1 MTKKTFTFIHVNKC
15 GGRSINHALTELFRT
30 LHVLRAP
37 RPEETS
43 LRSGVTY
50 SESHGL
56 VNTPIT
62 PKTPGNLILF
72 VRDPVSRFISSY
84 HYGASRKRPFSGM
97 TDVNELI
104 DTMRKN
110 KTAREQMFKEN
121 LHFGYSL
128 SRYISPENIC
138 KLDFYFVGTTE
149 NIRSDFKVLVEKILD
164 DRSGG
169 DIRSPSLPHFNNT
182 RRRRQGKLITKE
194 NIVFLRELYS
204 RDYQCL
210 LSLHS
215 RGYLSKEYIDKVFH
229 NEKYVY

>member
-30 LHVLRAP
+30 LHVLRA
-37 RPEETS
+37 RPEGA
-43 LRSGVTY
+43 LRAQY

-84 HYGASRKRPFSGM
+84 HYGASRKRPFGGM

-104 DTMRKN
+104 NTMRIN
-110 KTAREQMFKEN
+110 KTDREQMFKEN

-149 NIRSDFKVLVEKILD
+149 NIRSDFKSLVEKILGQSG
-164 DRSGG
+164 DR
-169 DIRSPSLPHFNNT
+169 RSPSLPHFNNT
-182 RRRRQGKLITKE
+182 RRRRQGKLLTKE
-194 NIVFLRELYS
+194 NIAFLRELYS

>member
-30 LHVLRAP
+30 LHVLRA
-37 RPEETS
+37 RPF
-43 LRSGVTY
+43 GAVY
-50 SESHGL
+50 NESHGL

-72 VRDPVSRFISSY
+72 VRDPISRFISSY
-84 HYGASRKRPFSGM
+84 HYGASRKRPFGGM
-97 TDVNELI
+97 TDVNELV

-110 KTAREQMFKEN
+110 KTVREQMFKDN

-149 NIRSDFKVLVEKILD
+149 NIKNDFKTLVEKIQGHP
-164 DRSGG
+164 SG
-169 DIRSPSLPHFNNT
+169 DLRSPSLPHFNNT
-182 RRRRQGKLITKE
+182 RRRRQGKLLTKE

-204 RDYQCL
+204 HDYQCL
-210 LSLHS
+210 LGLKS
-215 RGYLSKEYIDKVFH
+215 RGYLSKEYIDKVFD

>member
-15 GGRSINHALTELFRT
+15 GGRSINHALTELFNKKNST
-30 LHVLRAP
+30 IKNH
-37 RPEETS
+37 RPEGA
-43 LRSGVTY
+43 RSAQY

-56 VNTPIT
+56 VGTPIT
-62 PKTPGNLILF
+62 SRTPGNLILF
-72 VRDPVSRFISSY
+72 VRDPISRFISSY
-84 HYGASRKRPFSGM
+84 HYGASRKRPFGSI
-97 TDVNELI
+97 TDVNELV

-110 KTAREQMFKEN
+110 KTAQEQMFKEN

-128 SRYISPENIC
+128 SRYISPENIH

-149 NIRSDFKVLVEKILD
+149 NIRSDFKALVEKICGQSVDL
-164 DRSGG
+164 R
-169 DIRSPSLPHFNNT
+169 LPHFNNT
-182 RRRRQGKLITKE
+182 KRRRQGKLLTKE
-194 NIVFLRELYS
+194 NITYLRELYS

-229 NEKYVY
+229 NEKYMY

>member
-15 GGRSINHALTELFRT
+15 GGRSINHALTELFNKQNLT
-30 LHVLRAP
+30 IKK
-37 RPEETS
+37 RPE
-43 LRSGVTY
+43 GVAY

-62 PKTPGNLILF
+62 PRTPGNLILF
-72 VRDPVSRFISSY
+72 VRDPISRFISSY
-84 HYGASRKRPFSGM
+84 HYGASRKRPFGGM
-97 TDVNELI
+97 TDVNELV

-110 KTAREQMFKEN
+110 KTVREQMFKDN

-149 NIRSDFKVLVEKILD
+149 NIKNDFKTLIEKICGAE
-164 DRSGG
+164 RSV
-169 DIRSPSLPHFNNT
+169 DLRLPHFNNT
-182 RRRRQGKLITKE
+182 RRRRQGKLLSKE

-210 LSLHS
+210 LELKS
-215 RGYLSKEYIDKVFH
+215 RGYLSKQYIDKVFD

>member
-30 LHVLRAP
+30 LHVLRA
-37 RPEETS
+37 RPE
-43 LRSGVTY
+43 GAVY
-50 SESHGL
+50 NESHGL

-84 HYGASRKRPFSGM
+84 HYGASRKRPFGGM
-97 TDVNELI
+97 TDVNKLI
-104 DTMRKN
+104 DTMRIN
-110 KTAREQMFKEN
+110 KTAREQMFKDN

-128 SRYISPENIC
+128 SRYISPQNIC

-149 NIRSDFKVLVEKILD
+149 NIKNDFKTLVEKILD
-164 DRSGG
+164 GRDL
-169 DIRSPSLPHFNNT
+169 RSPLLPHFNNT
-182 RRRRQGKLITKE
+182 RRRRQGKLLTKE
-194 NIVFLRELYS
+194 NIAFLRELYS

-215 RGYLSKEYIDKVFH
+215 KGLLSNEYIDKVFH
-229 NEKYVY
+229 NEKYMY